1 MYIDP
6 PGVALRAHDLRSG
19 GSTRFLIHRVEPQ
32 ASAKRDAVR
41 VSNQPWA
48 VDPALGGCGV
58 CYFGNLG
65 EKPTLNDG
73 LFILRK
79 NRKDIDTFSDNV
91 D

>member
-6 PGVALRAHDLRSG
+6 PGFTLRAHDLRS
-19 GSTRFLIHRVEPQ
+19 REVQ
-32 ASAKRDAVR
+32 AVR

-48 VDPALGGCGV
+48 VDPALGGSGV

-79 NRKDIDTFSDNV
+79 NRKDIDTFSENV